1 MTLAWIGPITTGH
14 SHQTYFGKDAA
25 GREVMMISPAL
36 QPADQKPRWDIR
48 FNDSS
53 LRVPKMPRHDSLS
66 AAQAQAE
73 VEMMQPISKHGLAA
87 RLLSARTRVTSLFP
101 GAQNLP
107 DADLRAACELIA
119 PEYPEQEVDAI
130 FDDVRGYRPYRPTLT
145 VVDPIA
151 TFVQLS
157 ERVAALRA

>member
-1 MTLAWIGPITTGH
+1 MMLSWIGPITTGH
-14 SHQTYFGKDAA
+14 SHQTYFGKNAA

-36 QPADQKPRWDIR
+36 QPADQKPRWEIR
-48 FNDSS
+48 FNDAS
-53 LRVPKMPRHDSLS
+53 LRVPAMPRHETLA

-73 VEMMQPISKHGLAA
+73 LEMRQPVSKNGLAS
-87 RLLSARTRVTSLFP
+87 RLLCARMRVTSLFP
-101 GAQNLP
+101 GAQNLS
-107 DADLRAACELIA
+107 DGDLRAACELIA
-119 PEYPEQEVDAI
+119 PEYPEQKVDEI
-130 FDDVRGYRPYRPTLT
+130 FNDVRSYRPYRPMRT

>member
-1 MTLAWIGPITTGH
+1 MMLSWIGPITTGH
-14 SHQTYFGKDAA
+14 SHQTYFGKNAA

-36 QPADQKPRWDIR
+36 QPADQKPRWEIR
-48 FNDSS
+48 FNDAS
-53 LRVPKMPRHDSLS
+53 LRVPAMPRHETLA

-73 VEMMQPISKHGLAA
+73 LEMRQPVSKNGLAS
-87 RLLSARTRVTSLFP
+87 RLLCARMRVTSLFP
-101 GAQNLP
+101 GAQNLS
-107 DADLRAACELIA
+107 DGDLRAACELIA
-119 PEYPEQEVDAI
+119 PEYPEQKVDEI
-130 FDDVRGYRPYRPTLT
+130 FNDVRSYRPYRPMLT